1 MGSRV
6 MATGGSRGVWGW
18 GWCWAGLPLRAV
30 TSSTA
35 AGCGRH
41 VVPRFPQLVARAR
54 GPHVLCRRGR
64 WVFAGLQLSQLSPP
78 AIRAGPTCFQSKALL
93 CPCLEGMEP
102 PNPYLPALP
111 LASRGLPSPSCLFVC
126 LFTRE
131 AERGRD
137 ENPSG
142 LQCFEQVGLGRLEHG
157 ASTQHLLPAL
167 GFWAGPR
174 VLGLPGE
181 GAYSASISCR

>member
-1 MGSRV
+1 MGLVLGWVAPEGCDQFHSCRV
-6 MATGGSRGVWGW
+6 WKACGASVPPACGKGQGATCAVQ
-18 GWCWAGLPLRAV
+18 ARAV
-30 TSSTA
+30 GFCS
-35 AGCGRH
+35 
-41 VVPRFPQLVARAR
+41 
-54 GPHVLCRRGR
+54 
-64 WVFAGLQLSQLSPP
+64 LQLSQLSPP

-93 CPCLEGMEP
+93 CPYLEGMEP

-111 LASRGLPSPSCLFVC
+111 LASRGLPSPSCLFIC